1 VIQSVIALVF
11 VLATASLAFAQ
22 PASVE
27 PGSIAEKKY
36 LDEYRRLEKAH
47 PRMIYGQ
54 GTLSC
59 VEWSSDRAQTTPTL
73 GLSLHPA
80 QVAWVL
86 GFVTGA
92 SLTGSSLLK
101 TDRAAIED
109 WIDTYCTANPHAN
122 VAEAAIRL
130 VAMLRAGAQ

>member
-1 VIQSVIALVF
+1 VNRSVLAVVF
-11 VLATASLAFAQ
+11 VLGTASLGSAQ
-22 PASVE
+22 PRPLE

-36 LDEYRRLEKAH
+36 LDESRRIEKSH
-47 PRMIYGQ
+47 RKMIYGQ

-59 VEWSSDRAQTTPTL
+59 REWSNDRTQATPTL

-92 SLTGSSLLK
+92 NATGPYLLK
-101 TDRAAIED
+101 TDRAAIEH
-109 WIDTYCTANPHAN
+109 WIDSHCAANPLTSL
-122 VAEAAIRL
+122 AEAAMLL
-130 VAMLRAGAQ
+130 VAALRAGAQ